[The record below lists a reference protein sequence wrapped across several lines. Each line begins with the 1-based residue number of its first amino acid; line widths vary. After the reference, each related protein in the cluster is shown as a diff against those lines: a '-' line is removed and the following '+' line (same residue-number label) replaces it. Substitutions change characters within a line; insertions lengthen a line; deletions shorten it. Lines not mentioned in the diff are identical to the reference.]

1 VDSSGVLVCCI
12 VMGHGRRLSRTT
24 MPWSPNTSG
33 MEDYTLLRNQD
44 QTDTMAEAMQASSEV
59 VARFR
64 FMRVEVRENW

>member
-1 VDSSGVLVCCI
+1 
-12 VMGHGRRLSRTT
+12 

-33 MEDYTLLRNQD
+33 MEDYTLLRNPG